1 MNSKKAILFII
12 VIICLAFVFL
22 GILSFRF
29 LTLQVRKSLEED
41 PAIMAQ
47 YELKLNID
55 QFRKLKNKLNS
66 IADSP

>member
-1 MNSKKAILFII
+1 MNYKKIILAIVI
-12 VIICLAFVFL
+12 IICLAFILL

-29 LTLQVRKSLEED
+29 LTLQVQKTLEED

-55 QFRKLKNKLNS
+55 QFRQLKNQLNNK
-66 IADSP
+66 